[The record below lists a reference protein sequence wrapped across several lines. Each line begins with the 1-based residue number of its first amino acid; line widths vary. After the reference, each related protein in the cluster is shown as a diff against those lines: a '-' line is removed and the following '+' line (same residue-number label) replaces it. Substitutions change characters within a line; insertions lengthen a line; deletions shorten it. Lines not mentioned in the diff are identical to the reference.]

1 MCSSK
6 LMQELHTFVNTC
18 LQRIRVLT
26 RSYEYLEGAYGVV
39 GFSGVKDARKSVFIA
54 DASASADRPASYS
67 ELLDKRWTDTGQI
80 LDRYWTNTGQLLC
93 KRCAMTVHLLCN
105 HQRLLSPPA

>member
-26 RSYEYLEGAYGVV
+26 RSYEHLAGAYGVV
-39 GFSGVKDARKSVFIA
+39 GFSGVKDARKSVVAA
-54 DASASADRPASYS
+54 DALRRLDNRRLGHHARANSGQTLNRDRT
-67 ELLDKRWTDTGQI
+67 ETGQTLDKNCA
-80 LDRYWTNTGQLLC
+80 NTSE
-93 KRCAMTVHLLCN
+93 R
-105 HQRLLSPPA
+105 